1 MATKFYWY
9 SVRMVT
15 IDGESYSDSVSRG
28 KHPFQIQRDEQ
39 DSTGNIVTLLSW
51 KEISKSEYDMH
62 GEAV

>member
-39 DSTGNIVTLLSW
+39 DSLKA
-51 KEISKSEYDMH
+51 KEP
-62 GEAV
+62 